1 MGRLADTVLMDRLTA
16 TWQLSCLPTWPQYCR
31 ATPTECLP
39 FLLRNSRTTDSL
51 RPGRR
56 GEFLAHWCRACAA
69 CALLGNAGIVDH
81 PGGEGRTGGHLR
93 QDVVADGLEEKLV
106 IPGRYGNDVMQRLM
120 SAPDIVRIETGL
132 GARRAAMGSTLLR
145 SPGKRRP
152 RQ

>member
-1 MGRLADTVLMDRLTA
+1 MLMDRLTA

-39 FLLRNSRTTDSL
+39 FFLR
-51 RPGRR
+51 
-56 GEFLAHWCRACAA
+56 
-69 CALLGNAGIVDH
+69 NAGIVDH
-81 PGGEGRTGGHLR
+81 PDGEGRTGGHLR

-106 IPGRYGNDVMQRLM
+106 IPGRYGNYVMQGLM

-132 GARRAAMGSTLLR
+132 GSRRAAMGSTLLR